1 MRRLERN
8 KNIAA
13 VVEKEMKT
21 NIDLGFAKKLSA
33 DEVEALRPGRLWVSP

>member
-8 KNIAA
+8 KDIAA

-21 NIDLGFAKKLSA
+21 NIDLGFAKKLTA
-33 DEVEALRPGRLWVSP
+33 DQVEAL